1 MKTKKRQYTL
11 IIIFILVMVVILGLV
26 IVVRKTSQKEQIY
39 YGVTTINKR
48 PYYIYLCRDGTFDFV
63 DLASSKI
70 TFHNEEDRYQ
80 WNDGMLVLKFADSDK
95 VWYLRQ
101 EGDTLVFDG
110 DMSVLEG
117 DDPRLKGVVFEKIT
131 E

>member
-1 MKTKKRQYTL
+1 MGIMQRKNVL
-11 IIIFILVMVVILGLV
+11 MGVFLLAMAFILSLLV
-26 IVVRKTSQKEQIY
+26 AFTMRNQKEQIY

-48 PYYIYLCRDGTFDFV
+48 PYYIYLWRDGTFDFV

-70 TFHNEEDRYQ
+70 TYHNEEDRYQ
-80 WNDGMLVLKFADSDK
+80 WNDGMLMLKFADSDK

-110 DMSVLEG
+110 DMSVLER
-117 DDPRLKGVVFEKIT
+117 DDPKLKGVVFEKIT

>member
-1 MKTKKRQYTL
+1 MKAKKRQYTL

-26 IVVRKTSQKEQIY
+26 IIAGKTNQKEQLY
-39 YGVTTINKR
+39 YGETINR
-48 PYYIYLCRDGTFDFV
+48 HPYHLYLLRDGTFDFV
-63 DLASSKI
+63 DPASSRLS
-70 TFHNEEDRYQ
+70 FHNEGDRYQ
-80 WNDGMLVLKFADSDK
+80 WNDGMLVLTFADSDK

>member
-1 MKTKKRQYTL
+1 MKKSQQKNILIGIFLFAIFAISGIAATL
-11 IIIFILVMVVILGLV
+11 ITNN
-26 IVVRKTSQKEQIY
+26 KKEELY
-39 YGVTTINKR
+39 CGETINKH
-48 PYYIYLCRDGTFDFV
+48 PYYIYLWRDGTFDFI
-63 DLASSKI
+63 DHTSSKI